1 MEGTEGET
9 IDGAP
14 KLQIAVRCAKAAF
27 LLSSLKSSYNSVF
40 ESAENDELKEKDK
53 MMREIENLRVALVK
67 ERLKIKKIKQ
77 CGSIELTLQVI
88 FVILISSFF
97 VKFTFDSFLY

>member
-9 IDGAP
+9 IDGTP
-14 KLQIAVRCAKAAF
+14 KLEIAVRCAKAAI

-40 ESAENDELKEKDK
+40 ELEEMEK

-77 CGSIELTLQVI
+77 CGSIEVI
-88 FVILISSFF
+88 LVILISSFF
-97 VKFTFDSFLY
+97 LKFTFDSFLY